1 MHKLNSIKLEIIDRQ
16 SIVFFAKLKYHLS
29 KTRKMTDD
37 LPTEFDL
44 IVVGTG
50 IAAVSLFIIELDS
63 FPISL
68 VLFVPIK
75 IKKIYIEKFCFR
87 KRFHGVNCGSGC
99 QSS

>member
-1 MHKLNSIKLEIIDRQ
+1 
-16 SIVFFAKLKYHLS
+16 
-29 KTRKMTDD
+29 MTDD

-63 FPISL
+63 FTISL

-75 IKKIYIEKFCFR
+75 IKKNI
-87 KRFHGVNCGSGC
+87 
-99 QSS
+99 